1 MRLKSAIVFAA
12 CGLSLGLAACEAA
25 HTPAGP
31 GGVGTP
37 AVTSDPMIDQ
47 QRGRWHLASVVR
59 HTDRNRTAA
68 TAAT

>member
-12 CGLSLGLAACEAA
+12 CALSLGLAACEAA

-47 QRGRWHLASVVR
+47 QRGR
-59 HTDRNRTAA
+59 
-68 TAAT
+68 